1 MEIAEQTKALAE
13 RIKTLRKEKTS
24 YNQEAFA
31 LYIGMD
37 RAQYSRVESG
47 KLDIRF
53 STILRV
59 CRGLDITPSE
69 LVAGINIDSI
79 PLYEYERREIKK

>member
-1 MEIAEQTKALAE
+1 MEITEQTKALAE

-24 YNQEAFA
+24 YSQEAFA

-47 KLDIRF
+47 RLDIRF
-53 STILRV
+53 STMLRV
-59 CRGLDITPSE
+59 CRGLNITPAE
-69 LVAGINIDSI
+69 LVENINIDSI

>member
-1 MEIAEQTKALAE
+1 MEINEQTKALAE
-13 RIKTLRKEKTS
+13 RIKTLRRERTQFT
-24 YNQEAFA
+24 QEAFA

-53 STILRV
+53 STMLRV

-69 LVAGINIDSI
+69 LVEGINVDNI
-79 PLYEYERREIKK
+79 PLYEYEKREIKK